1 MAKILRDV
9 DVNSLRE
16 WDRNPRKNGTA
27 VKKLIKL
34 IQKFGYIDPIVVDQ
48 NMTIRAGHTR
58 IKALKALKYKTVP
71 VVIQVD
77 FANEDEAAEYAIAD
91 NKSQEWASW
100 DTTELEKLLKEFK
113 SKNIDTLA
121 LGFKKLEFGGDYTKK
136 IKIPQYTLKGE
147 KPSLKELVNTEK
159 YDELVSEIERSNL
172 PKAEKKFLKIAA
184 TRFYEFT
191 FSKIAEYYAGSSKEM
206 QEMMERLA
214 LVIIDFDDAI
224 ANGFVR
230 LSKTIEEIRQEQEE

>member
-27 VKKLIKL
+27 VKKLTKL
-34 IQKFGYIDPIVVDQ
+34 IKKFGYIDPIVVDQ

-58 IKALKALKYKTVP
+58 IKALKAMKYKTVP

-91 NKSQEWASW
+91 NKSQEWAKW
-100 DTTELEKLLKEFK
+100 DTVKLEELLREFK
-113 SKNIDTLA
+113 DKNIDTMA
-121 LGFKKLEFGGDYTKK
+121 LGFKKLESDDAYTTK
-136 IKIPQYTLKGE
+136 IKIPQYRIKGE
-147 KPSLKELVNTEK
+147 KPDLEELVSTEK
-159 YDELVSEIERSNL
+159 YDELVDEIERSNL
-172 PKAEKKFLKIAA
+172 PEDEKEFLKISA

-191 FSKIAEYYAGSSKEM
+191 FSKIAEYYAGASKEM

-230 LSKTIEEIRQEQEE
+230 LSKTMEEIRQEQEG